1 MAGAKF
7 NVEVSGI
14 EEVKAALERLEQ
26 KAGNLAPVFRDIGE
40 YLLLAHDER
49 FKEQQ
54 SPEGDPWEPL
64 SPQYKKRKKRN
75 KGKVLVLD
83 DLLAGTL
90 RYQASAKELV
100 FGTDRIYGA
109 THQFGRDEANIPERP
124 FLGLSRGDETEVLR
138 LVEEHM
144 AQALEG

>member
-1 MAGAKF
+1 VAGAKF
-7 NVEVSGI
+7 NVEISGA
-14 EEVKAALERLEQ
+14 EEVKAALERLGQ

-49 FKEQQ
+49 FREQQ
-54 SPEGDPWEPL
+54 SPQGDPWEPL
-64 SPQYKKRKKRN
+64 SDKYKARKKRN
-75 KGKVLVLD
+75 KNKILVLD

-90 RYQASAKELV
+90 RYQASASSLV

-109 THQFGRDEANIPERP
+109 THQFGRDEANIPARP
-124 FLGLSRGDETEVLR
+124 FLGLSRDDEIEVLR